1 MIKFIEKE
9 PYKNYDNW
17 NERECLMY
25 PNVMIKEGK
34 EYFVFNR
41 REPDQEYK
49 KMKNQKI
56 LNKLKETD
64 GKYTIFYGDFENPFE
79 MLKDIIV
86 NKHLI
91 ISNKDIIFDKTMTD
105 EESIDF
111 HGNRDVYASAFMY
124 RIFDKDLEKDLREI
138 VTLINNKEWEKAEIE
153 LQQRRE
159 KYKDWDLN
167 CDERQKYEELEQ

>member
-124 RIFDKDLEKDLREI
+124 RIFDKDLEKDLRAI
-138 VTLINNKEWEKAEIE
+138 VTLISNGRKKTESHI
-153 LQQRRE
+153 
-159 KYKDWDLN
+159 
-167 CDERQKYEELEQ
+167 